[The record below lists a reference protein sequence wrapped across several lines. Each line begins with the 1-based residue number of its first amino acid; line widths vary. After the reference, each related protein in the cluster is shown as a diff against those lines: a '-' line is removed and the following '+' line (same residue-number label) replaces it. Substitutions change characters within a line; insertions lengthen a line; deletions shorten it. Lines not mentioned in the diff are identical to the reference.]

1 MLVYHGSNT
10 EIDKIQLEKCNKYKD
25 FGQGFYVTTLEEQA
39 ERMAQR
45 TVARFG
51 GKPIVTAFEFHE
63 IGLKDVN
70 YKEFSN
76 VDTNWAMFVV
86 NNRNRDFKD
95 NSNELS
101 NHDNKYDVVFGAVA
115 NDDIATTFA
124 LFKDGYIGSED
135 LAKRL
140 EFKKLN
146 NQYSFH
152 TPEAISL
159 LIKIGVKIY
168 E

>member
-1 MLVYHGSNT
+1 MIVYHGSNI
-10 EIDKIQLEKCNKYKD
+10 EINKIQLEKCNKYKD

-39 ERMAQR
+39 KRMAQR

-51 GKPIVTAFEFHE
+51 GTPIVTIFEFNE
-63 IGLKDVN
+63 TELKDVN
-70 YKEFSN
+70 YKKFSS
-76 VDTNWAMFVV
+76 VDTDWGMFVV
-86 NNRNRDFKD
+86 NNRDRDFKD
-95 NSNELS
+95 NANKLS

-140 EFKKLN
+140 KYKKLSD
-146 NQYSFH
+146 QYSFH
-152 TPEAISL
+152 TSKAISL
-159 LIKIGVKIY
+159 LVKIGVEKY